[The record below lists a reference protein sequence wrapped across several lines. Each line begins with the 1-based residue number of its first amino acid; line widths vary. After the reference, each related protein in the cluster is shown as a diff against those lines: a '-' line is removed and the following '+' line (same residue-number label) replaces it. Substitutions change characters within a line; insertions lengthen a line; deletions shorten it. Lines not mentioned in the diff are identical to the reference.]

1 MVIPYVLSSPSPREP
16 LIEGVILFFLVMG
29 YAITLLCAALVSR
42 NRGNTEIWSSTVRDT
57 RFLERHEVVNVSIEH
72 GEELPVGKQY

>member
-1 MVIPYVLSSPSPREP
+1 MVIPYVFSSPSPRES
-16 LIEGVILFFLVMG
+16 LIEGVILFLVMG
-29 YAITLLCAALVSR
+29 YAITLLCAALVAR

-72 GEELPVGKQY
+72 SEELPVGKQY